1 MRTTVSWLV
10 FSKKL
15 DPPIHEHDYIKKSI
29 DTRGI
34 EDAPFSQN
42 VAGDFTTFKRPP
54 RRLNGSPPCVRIRST
69 VLTQPRTL
77 VSFRGMCICLL
88 FDFRKLRKFPMFS
101 ISGKLR
107 NSDVS
112 DFRKLRTPTFSE
124 IFVLC
129 NHSLFMSSPFTG
141 DSVRSR

>member
-54 RRLNGSPPCVRIRST
+54 RRLNGSPPCENRVYEVREGPFAFC
-69 VLTQPRTL
+69 V
-77 VSFRGMCICLL
+77 VG
-88 FDFRKLRKFPMFS
+88 KVGGAG
-101 ISGKLR
+101 SG
-107 NSDVS
+107 
-112 DFRKLRTPTFSE
+112 
-124 IFVLC
+124 
-129 NHSLFMSSPFTG
+129 
-141 DSVRSR
+141 